1 MAFKNSTGNTAIT
14 SRGTPCLNPYDVS
27 ANAIEYVHTFQ
38 GDASPYTGSTG
49 FWPVSAAGLGQDPSA
64 VYYYGSNIIYAY
76 SNEDGTYNVR
86 TWTTSTNSLYDST
99 YAFLGSILTNVNGF
113 IGSLAVVQ
121 NRFFATVGTTIRAYN
136 LNNSVVFPNGSD
148 ILYSQTH
155 TGAEDVSILG
165 TWKNKYLIVKVFDNG
180 VSHKI
185 YLYDFSNLSS
195 TEILDLD
202 TISSSSNVLIN
213 ENNTICK
220 VYNDQIILLHQS
232 NYNPT
237 KLMFFDLR
245 SKKITKIVEEVSFT
259 LEDYRTTSYNVGEG
273 TGLNAQSSID
283 AAENRIVIGA
293 EDWFGPRRDGTS
305 VRQGRVFILDA
316 KGRYIN
322 SVGPSHTLGETQ
334 YAKDVKISGGKIF
347 VSAYFDNDVF
357 VYGGSVYVYDL
368 DGNFIKKLTAQNNQY
383 SSQFGRIAFC
393 NNGKICISKYKDG
406 QNDPTYVFEL
416 YKFPV
421 SNTPR
426 DIINNGT

>member
-1 MAFKNSTGNTAIT
+1 MAFKNSTGNTVIT

-49 FWPVSAAGLGQDPSA
+49 FWPKSYNGAGIETTT
-64 VYYYGSNIIYAY
+64 VYYYGSNIFYAY

-155 TGAEDVSILG
+155 TGADNVSILG
-165 TWKNKYLIVKVFDNG
+165 TWKNKYLIVKVFQHL

-195 TEILDLD
+195 TQILDLD
-202 TISSSSNVLIN
+202 TISSSSDVLVSE
-213 ENNTICK
+213 ENTKCK
-220 VYNDQIILLHQS
+220 VYNDQIILLHRS
-232 NYNPT
+232 DYNPT
-237 KLMFFDLR
+237 KLIFFDLR
-245 SKKITKIVEEVSFT
+245 SKKITKNVEEVSFT
-259 LEDYRTTSYNVGEG
+259 LEDYRTTPYND
-273 TGLNAQSSID
+273 GLSTNNNID
-283 AAENRIVIGA
+283 AAENRIVIGE
-293 EDWFGPRRDGTS
+293 EDWFGPRNDGTR

-322 SVGPSHTLGETQ
+322 SVGPSHPLGETN

-347 VSAYFDNDVF
+347 VSAQLDNDVF
-357 VYGGSVYVYDL
+357 TYGGSVYVYDL
-368 DGNFIKKLTAQNNQY
+368 DGNFIKKFTAQDNAY
-383 SSQFGRIAFC
+383 GRQFGRIIFC
-393 NNGKICISKYKDG
+393 NNGKICISKYGGSGK
-406 QNDPTYVFEL
+406 VFEL

>member
-38 GDASPYTGSTG
+38 GDAGPNTGSTG
-49 FWPVSAAGLGQDPSA
+49 FWPVSAGGLGQDPSA

-86 TWTTSTNSLYDST
+86 TWTTSTNSLYDTTFS
-99 YAFLGSILTNVNGF
+99 FLGSILTNVNGF

-136 LNNSVVFPNGSD
+136 LNNSVVFPNGSG

-155 TGAEDVSILG
+155 STADSVSILG
-165 TWKNKYLIVKVFDNG
+165 TWKNKYLIVKVWQNG

-202 TISSSSNVLIN
+202 TISSVSGFLFYESYIK
-213 ENNTICK
+213 CK
-220 VYNDQIILLHQS
+220 VYNDQIILLHPS
-232 NYNPT
+232 NSNLAAK

-259 LEDYRTTSYNVGEG
+259 LEDYRTTSYNDSSG
-273 TGLNAQSSID
+273 TGLTTQSNID

-293 EDWFGPRRDGTS
+293 EDWYSPRRDGTS
-305 VRQGRVFILDA
+305 VRQGRVFIVDA

-322 SVGPSHTLGETQ
+322 SVGPSHSLGETL

-347 VSAYFDNDVF
+347 VSAYLDNDVF

-368 DGNFIKKLTAQNNQY
+368 DGNFIKKITAQDNAY
-383 SSQFGRIAFC
+383 SRQFGRIAFC
-393 NNGKICISKYKDG
+393 NNGKICISKSGGSGK
-406 QNDPTYVFEL
+406 VFEL

>member
-1 MAFKNSTGNTAIT
+1 MAFKNITGNTAIT

-49 FWPVSAAGLGQDPSA
+49 FWPVSAGGLGQRPTA

-76 SNEDGTYNVR
+76 SNEDGTYNIR
-86 TWTTSTNSLYDST
+86 NWTTSTNSLYDYTNPGFTGAS
-99 YAFLGSILTNVNGF
+99 ATNVDGYV
-113 IGSLAVVQ
+113 GSMAVIQ
-121 NRFFATVGTTIRAYN
+121 NRFFVTVGTTIRAYN
-136 LNNSVVFPNGSD
+136 LNNTTVFPNGSS

-155 TGAEDVSILG
+155 PTADSVRIFG
-165 TWKNKYLIVKVFDNG
+165 TWKNKYLIVKVYDRLS
-180 VSHKI
+180 SHKI

-202 TISSSSNVLIN
+202 TISSDSAVLLYD
-213 ENNTICK
+213 EHTKCK
-220 VYNDQIILLHQS
+220 VYNDQIILLHPSSS
-232 NYNPT
+232 NST

-259 LEDYRTTSYNVGEG
+259 LEDYRTTSYNKTSG
-273 TGLNAQSSID
+273 TGLNTNSHID

-322 SVGPSHTLGETQ
+322 SVGPSHVLGETG
-334 YAKDVKISGGKIF
+334 YGKDVKISGGKIF
-347 VSAYFDNDVF
+347 VSAFFDNDVF

-368 DGNFIKKLTAQNNQY
+368 DGNFIKKITAQDNAYNRN
-383 SSQFGRIAFC
+383 FGRIIFC
-393 NNGKICISKYKDG
+393 NNGKICMSKESSSGIGK
-406 QNDPTYVFEL
+406 VFEL